1 MTQKPRPDGRAPNQL
16 RPVNVQLDIAP
27 SALSS
32 VLLSMGNTQVICAVS
47 IEESVPPWM
56 VRSNAAGG
64 WLTAEYS
71 LLPYSTK
78 RRARREGPMKTG
90 GRTMEIQ
97 RLIGRSLRAA
107 IDLKKIGP
115 RTLMLDCDVLQADGG
130 TRTASITGGFL
141 ALRLAIER
149 LRARGDLK
157 GNPIRHEIAAV
168 SVGIVDG
175 QPLLDLPYVEDAAA
189 DTDMNVV
196 MTADRRFIEVQGTA
210 EGAPYDRDEL
220 NALLNYAEEG
230 ILELI
235 GIQRSFED
243 TGLNG

>member
-1 MTQKPRPDGRAPNQL
+1 MTQKPRPDGRAPNEL

-27 SALSS
+27 AALSS
-32 VLLSMGNTQVICAVS
+32 LLLSMGNTQVICAVS
-47 IEESVPPWM
+47 MEESVPSWM
-56 VRSNAAGG
+56 VRGGVAGG

-78 RRARREGPMKTG
+78 GRSRREGPMKTG

-107 IDLKKIGP
+107 IDLNAIGA

-141 ALRLAIER
+141 ALKIAIER
-149 LRARGDLK
+149 LRARGDLN

-175 QPLLDLPYVEDAAA
+175 QPVLDLPYVEDAAA
-189 DTDMNVV
+189 ETDMNVV
-196 MTADRRFIEVQGTA
+196 MTADRRFIEIQGTA

-220 NALLNYAEEG
+220 NVLLNYAEEG

-235 GIQRSFED
+235 GIQRTLQD
-243 TGLNG
+243 NLIDG